1 MAIIELQYLVNEN
14 RVHFC
19 YVDSKNH
26 TIEGDVISDSV
37 YTDHWENW
45 GLYETNSDRELDL
58 DESVKWGILAAT
70 NDMIK
75 RKIPKRKTF
84 IPEIGYGDT
93 LTVVIMPFQFIR
105 KDGTKVKGKIRATE
119 EHRIDGIESN
129 VKLTRIEKQILT
141 EMAFD
146 LIDIEL

>member
-1 MAIIELQYLVNEN
+1 MAIVELEYLKDKN

-19 YVDSKNH
+19 YTDSKNQ
-26 TIEGDVISDSV
+26 TIEGDVVPESS
-37 YTDHWENW
+37 YWENW
-45 GLYETNSDRELDL
+45 RLYETNSNNLLDIYTQR
-58 DESVKWGILAAT
+58 KWGILAAT

-75 RKIPKRKTF
+75 RKLSKRKTF

-93 LTVVIMPFQFIR
+93 LAAVIMPFQFIR
-105 KDGTKVKGKIRATE
+105 KDGTNVKGKIRATN
-119 EHRIDGIESN
+119 EHRIDDIDCN

-146 LIDIEL
+146 LVDLEL